1 MTSTASEQ
9 RPSPAATTWHAEWLV
24 SFDTRAGA
32 SAASGSA
39 RRWASHASSFSVAR
53 SDGSDLRI
61 ADDEDLVVLF
71 CGWLTNASELEEGA
85 AQADAARLALDLVKA
100 RGAGGLDALRGPF
113 GVIAWNRREGTLLVG
128 RDQIGLE
135 PLFYARVGSH
145 NWLLSPSPDVL
156 ASQPGVS
163 READAVAMSE
173 WLCGWFPAT
182 EDTAY
187 RDVKRVPPGSA
198 MTLPDGAIRR
208 YWDPF
213 DEARPVEWLR
223 EEDLGQFEGLL
234 RRAVSRATQGLA
246 PAIFLSGGVDSISVA
261 LTASDLANGDGRP
274 LALSLVF
281 PDPQSSEESIQA
293 GVARQ
298 LGIEQVLVP
307 FDDAAGPRGLLAA
320 ALDLSGTWPQPMW
333 NIWSPA
339 YTTLARQAMSR
350 GRRVILTG
358 RGGDEWL
365 TISPYLLADQLRRG
379 DLAGMWRLLQMRRR
393 SNNLRS
399 ARAMARL
406 VWLTACRPLGSAAL
420 DAIAPGPWH
429 RRRRQKLWAARPAW
443 VAPDPAIRRAMEGRL
458 NRWID
463 EARPRQGFYHREGRT
478 ALRHPA
484 ITHDMEETQEFGRRH
499 DARML
504 HPFWDVDLIEM
515 LHRVPPDLLMADGR
529 SKSLLRRRLGARL
542 PGLGLE
548 SRGKISA
555 GHVFRGVMERETPAV
570 LRNMGGVQ
578 ALSRMGAVA
587 SADIESE
594 AQRLAGPGRLWT
606 LLNLENW
613 VRRRA

>member
-1 MTSTASEQ
+1 MTSTASER
-9 RPSPAATTWHAEWLV
+9 RPAPAWHAEWLV
-24 SFDTRAGA
+24 AFGA
-32 SAASGSA
+32 PVDDVAASSA
-39 RRWASHASSFSVAR
+39 SRRWVSPTSGLAVSR
-53 SDGSDLRI
+53 SEGSDLRI
-61 ADDEDLVVLF
+61 AEDEDLVVLF
-71 CGWLTNASELEEGA
+71 CGLLTNAGELERGA
-85 AQADAARLALDLVKA
+85 TQADAARIALGLVKA
-100 RGAGGLDALRGPF
+100 RGADGFSALRGPF
-113 GVIAWNRREGTLLVG
+113 GVIAWNRRAGTLLVG

-135 PLFYARVGSH
+135 PLFYARAGSQ
-145 NWLLSPSPDVL
+145 WLLSPSPDVL
-156 ASQPGVS
+156 AAQPGVS

-173 WLCGWFPAT
+173 WLCGWFPAV

-198 MTLPDGAIRR
+198 MTLPGGDVRR

-223 EEDLGQFEGLL
+223 EEDLGQFEGLV
-234 RRAVSRATQGLA
+234 RRAVGRAAQGLA

-261 LTASDLANGDGRP
+261 LTAADLAESDTRP

-281 PDPQSSEESIQA
+281 PDPRSSEETVQT

-298 LGIEQVLVP
+298 LGIEQILVP
-307 FDDAAGPRGLLAA
+307 FHEAAGPRGLLAE
-320 ALDLSGTWPQPMW
+320 ALDMSATWPQPMW

-339 YTTLARQAMSR
+339 YTALARQAMAR

-365 TISPYLLADQLRRG
+365 TISPYLLADQLKRG
-379 DLAGMWRLLQMRRR
+379 DFAGMWRLLQMRRR
-393 SNNLRS
+393 SNNLRN
-399 ARAMARL
+399 ARAMAQL
-406 VWLTACRPLGSAAL
+406 VWITACRPLGSAAL

-429 RRRRQKLWAARPAW
+429 RRRRQKLWNARPAW
-443 VAPDPAIRRAMEGRL
+443 VAPDPAIRRAMEDRL
-458 NRWID
+458 DRWID
-463 EARPRQGFYHREGRT
+463 PARPRHGFYHREGRT

-499 DARML
+499 NARML

-529 SKSLLRRRLGARL
+529 SKSLLRRRLSARL

-548 SRGKISA
+548 NRGKISA
-555 GHVFRGVMERETPAV
+555 AHVFRGVMERETPAV
-570 LRNMGGVQ
+570 LQTMGGIR
-578 ALSRMGAVA
+578 ALARMGAVA
-587 SADIESE
+587 SADIQSE

-606 LLNLENW
+606 LVNLENW
-613 VRRRA
+613 ARRRA